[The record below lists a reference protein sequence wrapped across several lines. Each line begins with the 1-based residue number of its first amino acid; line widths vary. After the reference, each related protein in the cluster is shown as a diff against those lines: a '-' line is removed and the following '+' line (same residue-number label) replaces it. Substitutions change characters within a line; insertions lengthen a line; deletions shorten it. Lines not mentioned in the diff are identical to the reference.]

1 VNYICT
7 DCGENLNKWVG
18 QCPNCQEWNT
28 IKEFK
33 AYGGKK
39 SKKSGDKKIGQN
51 LALSDA
57 SLQPTVKRERIK
69 THIEELDRVLGD
81 GFFPGSVILFGGSP
95 GVGKSTLALQ
105 IFASVPNTIY
115 FSGEES
121 VQQVEHRLARLNKNS
136 NTLHLGQGELPK
148 AEGIESKKQIPEAHR
163 ENQESRSKIFATHAL
178 EDIFATTDINKPD
191 LIVIDSI
198 QMVGTAQSSFGTLS
212 HIRENAELIVKWAKQ
227 SGVTVLIIGHV
238 TKQDEIAGPKVLE
251 HMVDTVL
258 RLEGEKNTD
267 VRILRSTKNRF
278 GSTQEVGVF
287 RMKSSGL
294 QELKNPSEFFLAER
308 PDNAYGSV
316 VTVVREGNRNFLLE
330 VQVLTVSTNFGQ
342 PRRTS
347 HGIDLS
353 KFHLLL
359 AVISKFTPFSCAAFD
374 AYVSIVGGFRIKEP
388 SIDLS
393 VCAAILSSR
402 LEKEIPAHTIVLGE
416 VGLSGEVRS
425 VSDLESR
432 LIQAQKLGFKQAIV
446 PKIREK
452 LSDQITLKVQEVKTV
467 GELLKVGFRN

>member
-1 VNYICT
+1 MNYICT
-7 DCGENLNKWVG
+7 DCGENLGKWAG
-18 QCPNCQEWNT
+18 QCPSCKAWNT
-28 IKEFK
+28 VKEFK
-33 AYGGKK
+33 PYGGSKA
-39 SKKSGDKKIGQN
+39 KKSGAKPVGKN
-51 LALSDA
+51 LAVETGIAKSVRPCNRL
-57 SLQPTVKRERIK
+57 K
-69 THIEELDRVLGD
+69 TNIEELDRVLGD
-81 GFFPGSVILFGGSP
+81 GFFPGSVVLFGGSP

-105 IFASVPNTIY
+105 IFASVDNTLY

-121 VQQVEHRLARLNKNS
+121 VQQVEHRLGRLKTGVTEKNS
-136 NTLHLGQGELPK
+136 NTLPLREPLPK
-148 AEGIESKKQIPEAHR
+148 AEGIESKGER
-163 ENQESRSKIFATHAL
+163 NKIFSTHSI

-198 QMVGTAQSSFGTLS
+198 QMVGTEQSNFGTLS

-267 VRILRSTKNRF
+267 VRILRATKNRF

-287 RMKSSGL
+287 RMKNSGL

-330 VQVLTVSTNFGQ
+330 VQVLMVATNFGQ

-374 AYVSIVGGFRIKEP
+374 GYVSVVGGFRIKEP

-402 LEKEIPAHTIVLGE
+402 LEKEIPADTIVLGE

-425 VSDLESR
+425 VSDLEAR
-432 LIQAQKLGFKQAIV
+432 LIQAQKLGFKRAIV
-446 PKIREK
+446 PTVREK
-452 LSDQITLKVQEVKTV
+452 LSDRITLKVQAVKTI
-467 GELLKVGFRN
+467 GELLKVGFGGK